1 MITLASIVP
10 EVVYV
15 FSGQTPFDIPHAAEA
30 ARTGR
35 AVGGITSIARVM
47 RMMQI
52 VATVTTIYVKFR
64 GSTKNMFGI
73 CPLKLYHLCE
83 LLRLSLCMFSF
94 YLFLTYPCQRTSR
107 RLNLQSCS
115 RKK

>member
-1 MITLASIVP
+1 MITLASVVP

-15 FSGQTPFDIPHAAEA
+15 FSGQTPFDVSAAEV

-35 AVGGITSIARVM
+35 AVGGITRMVRVM

-52 VATVTTIYVKFR
+52 VASLTTIFIKFR

-73 CPLKLYHLCE
+73 FPSKLY
-83 LLRLSLCMFSF
+83 RLYVC
-94 YLFLTYPCQRTSR
+94 T
-107 RLNLQSCS
+107 RLIYF
-115 RKK
+115 